1 MPGKFEPAK
10 GDPRMAALLIEC
22 DGATGRALST
32 ERLLLG
38 E

>member
-1 MPGKFEPAK
+1 
-10 GDPRMAALLIEC
+10 MAALLVEC
-22 DGATGRALST
+22 DADTGHALST